1 MKTCR
6 AIASRDFRAF
16 FLFPSGYVVIALFLL
31 GNSIVFMADV
41 FVQGQPAS
49 MRSIFD
55 FDVVLL
61 LFLCPAVTMRSV
73 CEERRL
79 GTLELISASP
89 ASAASFVVGK
99 FLSSLASL
107 VVILLPTLFL
117 VVLLELYG
125 QPDYG
130 EIASGYL
137 GLLLV
142 GSMYLGSGILA
153 SVISGSQTI
162 AYLLSVFFFIL
173 LSLGRE
179 ALPAWTGPDA
189 WSLMKPFDPF
199 LRMQDFTIGLIDS
212 SSVLFFLLVT
222 SWFLLASIAVLES
235 ERRS

>member
-1 MKTCR
+1 MRTCS
-6 AIASRDFRAF
+6 AIAGRDFRAF

-31 GNSIVFMADV
+31 GNSIVFMGDV
-41 FVQGQPAS
+41 FIQGQPTT

-55 FDVVLL
+55 FDVLLL

-79 GTLELISASP
+79 GTLELITASP
-89 ASAASFVVGK
+89 ASTAAFILGK
-99 FLSSLASL
+99 FLASLASL
-107 VVILLPTLFL
+107 VVILLPTLLL
-117 VVLLELYG
+117 VVVLEFYG

-142 GSMYLGSGILA
+142 GSMYLSSGILA

-162 AYLLSVFFFIL
+162 AYLLTVFFFVL

-179 ALPAWTGPDA
+179 AVPTWIGPDA
-189 WSLMKPFDPF
+189 WMIIRPFDPF
-199 LRMQDFTIGLIDS
+199 LRMQDFTIGLVDS
-212 SSVLFFLLVT
+212 SSVLLFFVVT
-222 SWFLLASIAVLES
+222 SWLLLASIAVLET

>member
-1 MKTCR
+1 MKTCS

-16 FLFPSGYVVIALFLL
+16 FLYPSGYVVIALFLL
-31 GNSIVFMADV
+31 GNSIVFMGDV
-41 FVQGQPAS
+41 FVQGQPAT

-79 GTLELISASP
+79 GTLELITASP
-89 ASAASFVVGK
+89 ASTASFVVGK
-99 FLSSLASL
+99 FLSSFAAL

-153 SVISGSQTI
+153 SVVSGSQTI
-162 AYLLSVFFFIL
+162 AYLLSVFFFVL

-179 ALPAWTGPDA
+179 AFPAWAGPDA
-189 WSLMKPFDPF
+189 WSMMKPFDPY

-212 SSVLFFLLVT
+212 SSVLFFLVVT

>member
-1 MKTCR
+1 MRTCS
-6 AIASRDFRAF
+6 AIAGRDFRSF

-31 GNSIVFMADV
+31 GNSIVFMGDV
-41 FVQGQPAS
+41 FVQGQPAT

-79 GTLELISASP
+79 GTLELIAASP
-89 ASAASFVVGK
+89 ASTTSFIVGK
-99 FLSSLASL
+99 FLSALASL
-107 VVILLPTLFL
+107 IVILLPTLVL
-117 VVLLELYG
+117 VMLLEVYG

-142 GSMYLGSGILA
+142 GSMSLSSGILA
-153 SVISGSQTI
+153 SVVSGSQTI
-162 AYLLSVFFFIL
+162 AYLLSVFFFVL

-179 ALPAWTGPDA
+179 ALPGWIGPDA
-189 WSLMKPFDPF
+189 WSVIKPFDPF
-199 LRMQDFTIGLIDS
+199 LRMQDFTIGLVDS
-212 SSVLFFLLVT
+212 SNVLFFILLT
-222 SWFLLASIAVLES
+222 SWFLLASIAVLET